1 MDAAAKQIFIRRV
14 AARGQPSDVLWSRH
28 AISRLTMGD
37 LSRQVVEVAL
47 RAGEVIEDYPA
58 AHRALPDCLLLA
70 YLTVETPIHVVVA
83 VDTPNYRIFIVTLYR
98 PDPTRW
104 TDDFRTRRR

>member
-28 AISRLTMGD
+28 AISKLTMED
-37 LSRQVVEVAL
+37 LSRQAVEVAL

-58 AHRALPDCLLLA
+58 AHRALPDCLLVA
-70 YLTVETPIHVVVA
+70 YLTIEKLIHVVVA
-83 VDTPNYRIFIVTLYR
+83 VDKPNDRLFIITLYR

-104 TDDFRTRRR
+104 ADDFRTRPR